1 MKNPFDALAGNSVA
15 KTDALFHQDSGEED
29 AHPFNEIAYE
39 D

>member
-15 KTDALFHQDSGEED
+15 KTDAMMLQDSGEED
-29 AHPFNEIAYE
+29 PNPLNEIAYE